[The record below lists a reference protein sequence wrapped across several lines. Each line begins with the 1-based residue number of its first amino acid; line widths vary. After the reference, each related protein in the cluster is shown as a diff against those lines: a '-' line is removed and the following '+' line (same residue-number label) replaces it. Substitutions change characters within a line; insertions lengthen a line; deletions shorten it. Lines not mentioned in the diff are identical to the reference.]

1 MEAENRRIMEF
12 ASQRQQME
20 EIKMEKIREREAAKE
35 NLYKTVETPSSKKH
49 NTHYLR
55 QWQSSF
61 SKDLESQ
68 MTHCI
73 TLLAVEEARRGKA
86 AA

>member
-35 NLYKTVETPSSKKH
+35 HLYKTVGTPS
-49 NTHYLR
+49 
-55 QWQSSF
+55 
-61 SKDLESQ
+61 
-68 MTHCI
+68 
-73 TLLAVEEARRGKA
+73 
-86 AA
+86 